1 MKDPLHYYDP
11 HIDETV
17 DIDPKIDC
25 KTGQV
30 FAYTQRPWR
39 TDRYDQIQICPWFLE
54 YAMKDSYRF
63 KTDVKA
69 DLLARMALK
78 LNEFVTDKWYTPVD
92 LIMLFDKVMLHE
104 LTHTRAGTETID
116 VGGRSGYGWKNCR
129 ALSTVVTNPTTKTYG
144 PEKNADSYAIFASGC
159 YIISQGLTINND
171 GSVSGKTEQKRAAIS
186 WEA

>member
-1 MKDPLHYYDP
+1 
-11 HIDETV
+11 
-17 DIDPKIDC
+17 
-25 KTGQV
+25 
-30 FAYTQRPWR
+30 
-39 TDRYDQIQICPWFLE
+39 
-54 YAMKDSYRF
+54 MKDSYRF
-63 KTDVKA
+63 KNDIKA
-69 DLLARMALK
+69 DMLARMALK

-116 VGGRSGYGWKNCR
+116 VGGRSGYGWKSCS

-159 YIISQGLTINND
+159 YIISQGLTINSD
-171 GSVSGKTEQKRAAIS
+171 GSISEKAEQKRAAIS